1 LNNFWHLSAARVYP
15 VTKTISIDLFKNLP
29 IIHPHDKA
37 EGLALLPGNILTI
50 LNNDDFGVVDSG
62 SNTFAAKTLPLTNK
76 VDHNTI

>member
-1 LNNFWHLSAARVYP
+1 LNNIRDLSTAYVAP
-15 VTKTISIDLFKNLP
+15 VTKTISRDLLKDLP

-37 EGLALLPGNILTI
+37 EGLALLPGTILTI

-62 SNTFAAKTLPLTNK
+62 SNTFTAKTLPLTNK